1 MKLYCCRQ
9 KSTLGWVPSYR
20 WQTGIQHGDLSRMSD
35 HSPGLMAQPS
45 LQHLNQFYAQ
55 SSKAQAV
62 PKTPHDQRD
71 VPGSARAVI

>member
-45 LQHLNQFYAQ
+45 LQHLNQFY
-55 SSKAQAV
+55 SSVQ
-62 PKTPHDQRD
+62 Q
-71 VPGSARAVI
+71 GSGGPQDSP